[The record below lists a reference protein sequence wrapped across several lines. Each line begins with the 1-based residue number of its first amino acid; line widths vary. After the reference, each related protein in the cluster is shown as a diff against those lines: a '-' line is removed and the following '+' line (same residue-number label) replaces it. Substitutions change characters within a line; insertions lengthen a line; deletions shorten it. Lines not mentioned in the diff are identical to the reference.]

1 MFGPLVDL
9 WANMQYNS
17 FELSEAS
24 SKKHAI
30 IIIKAR
36 LLYSLLWSFQKQKWI
51 EKWKE
56 IVHKANPAKSEEV
69 HGWPQYQR
77 KKDSNNK
84 KYKIRLISHQK
95 WKNNFVYPS
104 TSLFPLKNMNKYTN
118 RSGKKSLRFS
128 LNMQNAIQFTQE
140 RKWKNDLGLVL
151 VFLHKTSLPLR
162 TKIIKFSSISIMQVS
177 FLFSLPSIPVHSFI
191 LLLTFPYT
199 NKYQATKTAFLY
211 LYVPL
216 HSIRWEQQYNNIFYN
231 NNYHNTTPNKTFVQ
245 VNGIQHLSPKKIRK
259 RRERKNREYKAVTL
273 HTHTYS
279 PTALVTQLA
288 QSRVSKDFFMK
299 LVRAKEFRSKD
310 ARRRYLPFLSNSNNC
325 RVCVCYVCRELNRK
339 GKRYGLREQNH
350 SHDHQQHHIYTMY
363 YHTTSKYIAGVIF
376 FSVSLLH

>member
-1 MFGPLVDL
+1 
-9 WANMQYNS
+9 
-17 FELSEAS
+17 
-24 SKKHAI
+24 
-30 IIIKAR
+30 
-36 LLYSLLWSFQKQKWI
+36 
-51 EKWKE
+51 
-56 IVHKANPAKSEEV
+56 
-69 HGWPQYQR
+69 
-77 KKDSNNK
+77 
-84 KYKIRLISHQK
+84 
-95 WKNNFVYPS
+95 
-104 TSLFPLKNMNKYTN
+104 
-118 RSGKKSLRFS
+118 
-128 LNMQNAIQFTQE
+128 MQNAIQFTQE

-162 TKIIKFSSISIMQVS
+162 TKIIKFSSKSIMWVS

-216 HSIRWEQQYNNIFYN
+216 HSIRWEQQYNNIFTTTTITTQ
-231 NNYHNTTPNKTFVQ
+231 HPTRHLCKSTAFSISLQRRFAKGGKERTENTRQ
-245 VNGIQHLSPKKIRK
+245 SHYIHIRM
-259 RRERKNREYKAVTL
+259 
-273 HTHTYS
+273 YS

-363 YHTTSKYIAGVIF
+363 YHTTSKYIAGVLF